1 MVSSTD
7 EHLHELDLPEGV
19 KGALEGRTL
28 TITGPLGSVAKNLW
42 RIPVNVKVEKSK
54 VQITPYTKKKRDV
67 VTANTATSLI
77 RNMIHGVTKGFTYK
91 LKVVFA
97 HFPVTVRVKG
107 DTIVVEN
114 FMGERSSR
122 TSKILGDCK
131 VAIEGDDV
139 IIKGVSG
146 EDVGQTAANL
156 EQATKVK
163 RKDQRIFLDGIYVY
177 EKIRA

>member
-1 MVSSTD
+1 M
-7 EHLHELDLPEGV
+7 
-19 KGALEGRTL
+19 KGAFEGRIL
-28 TITGPLGSVAKNLW
+28 KMTGPLGSVAKNFW
-42 RIPVNVKVEKSK
+42 RIPVNVKIERSK
-54 VQITPYTKKKRDV
+54 IQITPYTKKKKDV

-97 HFPVTVRVKG
+97 HFPVTVKVKG
-107 DTIVVEN
+107 DSIIVEN

-122 TSKILGDCK
+122 TSKIIGDCK

-139 IIKGVSG
+139 IVKGVSG

-156 EQATKVK
+156 EQATRIK

-177 EKIRA
+177 EKMRA

>member
-7 EHLHELDLPEGV
+7 EYLHELDLPDGV
-19 KGALEGRTL
+19 KGAFEGRIL
-28 TITGPLGSVAKNLW
+28 KITGPLGSVAKNFW
-42 RIPVNVKVEKSK
+42 RIPVNVKIEQSK
-54 VQITPYTKKKRDV
+54 VQITPYTKKKKDV

-97 HFPVTVRVKG
+97 HFPVTVKVKG
-107 DTIVVEN
+107 DSIIVEN

-139 IIKGVSG
+139 IVKGVSG

-156 EQATKVK
+156 EQATRIK

-177 EKIRA
+177 EKMRA